1 MFMSQN
7 TIRFAEV
14 IGSGALRFWPDLPR
28 EIQKCLFEKAGSD
41 EHALALYLHDHRP
54 RTAHPPRLLALTP

>member
-28 EIQKCLFEKAGSD
+28 EIQKCLFEKAVLMST
-41 EHALALYLHDHRP
+41 HWRFACTTIVLARP
-54 RTAHPPRLLALTP
+54 IRPGR